1 MSYKDRIELE
11 QLLGSFVTSPK
22 SLLSE
27 KEVKLLRKAMR
38 LIGRVNKRIRR
49 FIHVNTKRYEIAGLF
64 FIQNR

>member
-1 MSYKDRIELE
+1 MPKLHIFKERNSMSYKDRIELE

-38 LIGRVNKRIRR
+38 LIGRVNKR
-49 FIHVNTKRYEIAGLF
+49 YADLYM
-64 FIQNR
+64 

>member
-27 KEVKLLRKAMR
+27 KKVKLLRKAMR
-38 LIGRVNKRIRR
+38 LIGRVNKR
-49 FIHVNTKRYEIAGLF
+49 YADLYM
-64 FIQNR
+64 

>member
-27 KEVKLLRKAMR
+27 IKLLRKAMR
-38 LIGRVNKRIRR
+38 LIGRVNKR
-49 FIHVNTKRYEIAGLF
+49 YADLYM
-64 FIQNR
+64 

>member
-11 QLLGSFVTSPK
+11 QLLGCFVTSPK

-38 LIGRVNKRIRR
+38 LIGRVNKR
-49 FIHVNTKRYEIAGLF
+49 YEDLYM
-64 FIQNR
+64 